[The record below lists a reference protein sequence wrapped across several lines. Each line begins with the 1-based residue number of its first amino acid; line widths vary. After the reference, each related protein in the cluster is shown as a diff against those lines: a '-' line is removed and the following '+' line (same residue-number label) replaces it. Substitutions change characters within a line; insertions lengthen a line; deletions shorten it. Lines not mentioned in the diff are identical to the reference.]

1 MPEHVKTDGVYEVA
15 VVGAGPA
22 GAATAAHLARAG
34 RHVVLLD
41 KARFPRDK
49 PCAEVL
55 SPVTAPMLAELG
67 VLAALEAD
75 HPARR
80 LGFRV
85 YAPGGRVFQG
95 DFAATRDASGHTYCE
110 TGLAIP
116 RRRLDDAILGAAR
129 DAGAEVREGWRL
141 AQLERIDGAW
151 QLAPASGEPL
161 RSPLLIAADG
171 VYSTVA
177 RRLGL
182 YAPGRLRK
190 IALVAHLRG
199 IAGLSSYVE
208 IHVAGRR
215 YVGVAPLESRE
226 DGDRDTLCNVAMVVD
241 EVRDGRALAGRP
253 EAFLLDALGAFP
265 GLRGR
270 LAGVTV
276 VRRTLAVSRLN
287 THVRR
292 LSAAGLLLVG
302 DAAGYYD
309 PFTGEGIAR
318 GLRSAR
324 LAADA
329 AQDALA
335 AGDLSARALAR
346 YDQRYRAAFRGKRLV
361 ERIIQT
367 AVQHP
372 LLMDHIAGVLGR
384 RKPMADTIVAV
395 TGDILP
401 PSAVLRP
408 SYLLRLVI

>member
-1 MPEHVKTDGVYEVA
+1 MRPNRVYEVA

-34 RHVVLLD
+34 RRVVLLD
-41 KARFPRDK
+41 KEIFPRDK

-55 SPVTAPMLAELG
+55 SPVAAPMLADLG
-67 VLAALEAD
+67 VLAALEAER
-75 HPARR
+75 PARR
-80 LGFRV
+80 LGFRI
-85 YAPGGRVFQG
+85 YALGGRIFQG
-95 DFAATRDASGHTYCE
+95 DFAATHDASGHSYFE

-116 RRRLDDAILGAAR
+116 RLRLDTAILGAAR

-141 AQLERIDGAW
+141 AQLERRDSTW
-151 QLAPASGEPL
+151 LLTPAAGESI
-161 RSPLLIAADG
+161 RAHLLVAADG

-182 YAPGRLRK
+182 SKSGRLRK

-199 IAGLSSYVE
+199 IADLGRYVE
-208 IHVAGRR
+208 VHVACRR

-226 DGDRDTLCNVAMVVD
+226 DGDRNTLCNVAMVVD
-241 EVRDGRALAGRP
+241 EARDGRALAGRP
-253 EAFLLDALGAFP
+253 EAFLLEALATFP

-270 LAGVTV
+270 LAEIMVA
-276 VRRTLAVSRLN
+276 RRTLAISRLN
-287 THVRR
+287 TRVRR
-292 LSAAGLLLVG
+292 RSGAGLLLVG

-318 GLRSAR
+318 ALRSAR
-324 LAADA
+324 LAADTA
-329 AQDALA
+329 LDALA
-335 AGDLSARALAR
+335 ADDLGAAALAA
-346 YDQRYRAAFRGKRLV
+346 YDRRYRAAFRGKRLV
-361 ERIIQT
+361 ERIIQS

-372 LLMDHIAGVLGR
+372 LLMDHIAAVLAR
-384 RKPMADTIVAV
+384 RKPMADAIVAV

-408 SYLLRLVI
+408 GYLLRLLV